1 MVDVVPQVCVWI
13 AAVALAVDRLAGAEA
28 FSVTAAPRIGVVTV
42 TAKHEGDAVGV
53 IGAGGLTLLDGHCQ
67 AFPELMIVAAGG
79 TATNHFLVRQG
90 KVNQRSITWH
100 EGVGAEGHARRPLRR
115 SARLL
120 LERWLGEITL
130 GAALRTAVRF
140 LSELVTAP
148 PAGRW

>member
-67 AFPELMIVAAGG
+67 NIPESNVVTFASGI
-79 TATNHFLVRQG
+79 ATHHPFVLDGVRL
-90 KVNQRSITWH
+90 QRLFAWCCH
-100 EGVGAEGHARRPLRR
+100 RRAR
-115 SARLL
+115 
-120 LERWLGEITL
+120 
-130 GAALRTAVRF
+130 
-140 LSELVTAP
+140 
-148 PAGRW
+148 